1 MEKFYT
7 SLGLMSGTS
16 MDGIDA
22 SIIRSDGENEYE
34 STFDEF
40 FEYDQAL
47 YKDLVNLRNKINSA
61 NDIIVNSELVS
72 EIERKITLY
81 HAEICN
87 KIINKSDHEVDLI
100 GFHGQTIFH
109 DASQKISKQ
118 LGDGS
123 LLSSLLKKDVIYNF
137 RANDIAN
144 GGQGAPL
151 APIFH
156 NLIINKNKIEL
167 PVFILNIGGIAN
179 ITIITS
185 NKNDDLI
192 SYDIG
197 PGNCLLDEWVRKH
210 TSYRYDFNG
219 KAASIGKID
228 EIDNQAQIEKAAEL
242 SLANEVVSALPLGY
256 EQQLGKRF
264 VKGQELSGG
273 QWQKIALARA
283 YMKNAEVMILDEPTS
298 ALDAKAESE
307 VFERFIHLIKNKTS
321 VIISHR
327 FSTVRQADRILVLEQ
342 GSILESG
349 THEELMQNNK
359 LYAQLFTLQAEG
371 YQYDNYGRRNNR

>member
-22 SIIRSDGENEYE
+22 SIIRSDGENEYV

-87 KIINKSDHEVDLI
+87 KIINKSDYEVDLI

-210 TSYRYDFNG
+210 TSYRYDLNG

-228 EIDNQAQIEKAAEL
+228 EIILNQATENFENINKNKNL
-242 SLANEVVSALPLGY
+242 SFDIKDFDLSFVRGLSY
-256 EQQLGKRF
+256 EDG
-264 VKGQELSGG
+264 LSTLT
-273 QWQKIALARA
+273 KFTSEIICDSII
-283 YMKNAEVMILDEPTS
+283 KNAKKDKT
-298 ALDAKAESE
+298 
-307 VFERFIHLIKNKTS
+307 NK
-321 VIISHR
+321 INL
-327 FSTVRQADRILVLEQ
+327 LVC
-342 GSILESG
+342 GG
-349 THEELMQNNK
+349 
-359 LYAQLFTLQAEG
+359 
-371 YQYDNYGRRNNR
+371 GRRNLTLIENIRNKLPNNINLDLIDDYNINGDFIESQAFAYLAIRSLLKKEISFVKTTNVKKSCTGGILVKNY

>member
-87 KIINKSDHEVDLI
+87 KIINKSDYEVDLI

-210 TSYRYDFNG
+210 TSYRYDLNG

-228 EIDNQAQIEKAAEL
+228 EIILNQATENFENINKNKNLSFDIKDFDLSFVRGLSYEDGLSTLTKFTSEIICDSIIKNIKKDKTNKINLLVCGGGRKNLTLIENITNKLPNNINLDLIDDYNINGDFIESQAFAYL
-242 SLANEVVSALPLGY
+242 AIRSLLKKEIS
-256 EQQLGKRF
+256 F
-264 VKGQELSGG
+264 VKTTNVKKSCTGG
-273 QWQKIALARA
+273 
-283 YMKNAEVMILDEPTS
+283 
-298 ALDAKAESE
+298 
-307 VFERFIHLIKNKTS
+307 
-321 VIISHR
+321 
-327 FSTVRQADRILVLEQ
+327 ILV
-342 GSILESG
+342 
-349 THEELMQNNK
+349 K
-359 LYAQLFTLQAEG
+359 
-371 YQYDNYGRRNNR
+371 NY

>member
-47 YKDLVNLRNKINSA
+47 YNDLVNLRNKINSA

-228 EIDNQAQIEKAAEL
+228 EIILNQATENFENINKNKNLSFDIKDFDLSFVRGLSYEDGLSTLTKFTSEIICDSIIKNTKKDKTNKINLLVCGGGRKNLTLIENIRNKLPNNINLDLIDDYNINGDFIESQAFAYL
-242 SLANEVVSALPLGY
+242 AIRSLLKKEIS
-256 EQQLGKRF
+256 F
-264 VKGQELSGG
+264 VKTTNVKKSCTGG
-273 QWQKIALARA
+273 
-283 YMKNAEVMILDEPTS
+283 
-298 ALDAKAESE
+298 
-307 VFERFIHLIKNKTS
+307 
-321 VIISHR
+321 
-327 FSTVRQADRILVLEQ
+327 ILV
-342 GSILESG
+342 
-349 THEELMQNNK
+349 K
-359 LYAQLFTLQAEG
+359 
-371 YQYDNYGRRNNR
+371 NY

>member
-87 KIINKSDHEVDLI
+87 KIINKSDYEVDLI

-210 TSYRYDFNG
+210 TSYRYDLNG

-228 EIDNQAQIEKAAEL
+228 EIILNQATENFENINKNKNLSFDIKDFDLSFVRGLSYEDGLSTLTKFTSEIICDSIIKNIKKDKTNKINLLVCGGGRKNLTLIENIRNKLPNNINLDLIDNYNINGDFIESQAFAYL
-242 SLANEVVSALPLGY
+242 AIRSLLKKEIS
-256 EQQLGKRF
+256 F
-264 VKGQELSGG
+264 VKTTNVKKSCTGG
-273 QWQKIALARA
+273 
-283 YMKNAEVMILDEPTS
+283 
-298 ALDAKAESE
+298 
-307 VFERFIHLIKNKTS
+307 
-321 VIISHR
+321 
-327 FSTVRQADRILVLEQ
+327 ILV
-342 GSILESG
+342 
-349 THEELMQNNK
+349 K
-359 LYAQLFTLQAEG
+359 
-371 YQYDNYGRRNNR
+371 NY

>member
-87 KIINKSDHEVDLI
+87 KIINKSDHEVDLV

-123 LLSSLLKKDVIYNF
+123 LLSNLLKKDVIYNF

-210 TSYRYDFNG
+210 TSYRYDLNG

-228 EIDNQAQIEKAAEL
+228 EIILNQATENFENINKNKNLSFDIKDFDLSFVRGLSYEDGLSTLTKFTSEIICDSIIKNTKKDKTKKINLLVCGGGRKNLTLIENIRNKLPNNINLDLIDDYNINGDFIESQAFAYL
-242 SLANEVVSALPLGY
+242 AIRSLLKKEIS
-256 EQQLGKRF
+256 F
-264 VKGQELSGG
+264 VKTTNVKKSCTGG
-273 QWQKIALARA
+273 
-283 YMKNAEVMILDEPTS
+283 
-298 ALDAKAESE
+298 
-307 VFERFIHLIKNKTS
+307 
-321 VIISHR
+321 
-327 FSTVRQADRILVLEQ
+327 ILV
-342 GSILESG
+342 
-349 THEELMQNNK
+349 K
-359 LYAQLFTLQAEG
+359 
-371 YQYDNYGRRNNR
+371 NY

>member
-87 KIINKSDHEVDLI
+87 KIINKSDYEVDLI

-228 EIDNQAQIEKAAEL
+228 EIILNQTTENFENINKNKNLSFDIKDFDLSFVRGLSYEDGLSTLTKFTSEIICDSIIKNTKKDKTNKINLLVCGGGRRNLTLIE
-242 SLANEVVSALPLGY
+242 N
-256 EQQLGKRF
+256 
-264 VKGQELSGG
+264 
-273 QWQKIALARA
+273 
-283 YMKNAEVMILDEPTS
+283 
-298 ALDAKAESE
+298 
-307 VFERFIHLIKNKTS
+307 IKNKLPNNINLDLIDDYNINGDFIES
-321 VIISHR
+321 QAFAYLAIRSLLKKEIS
-327 FSTVRQADRILVLEQ
+327 FVKTTNVKKSCTGGILV
-342 GSILESG
+342 
-349 THEELMQNNK
+349 K
-359 LYAQLFTLQAEG
+359 
-371 YQYDNYGRRNNR
+371 NY